1 VSLEALMTEL
11 RAVRRVQEEILNLLR
26 SERPSAGG
34 RGGDSVPELGMLDGS
49 AFDAP
54 PPAERPRAAPAPAA
68 PAAVRARR
76 RKSVLLLDD
85 DPVSRDEA
93 FKALQNAEVPVRVAT
108 DGNAAL
114 SAIANEKPDVIVL
127 EIDLQGDMDGKD
139 VINMIKATMEWVDIP
154 IVLYTRAV
162 IENQRE
168 ARTVHGAD
176 DFINKGPK
184 SAADLVAR
192 VIGIFRRG

>member
-1 VSLEALMTEL
+1 
-11 RAVRRVQEEILNLLR
+11 VQEEILNLLR
-26 SERPSAGG
+26 SERPSAAPVAS
-34 RGGDSVPELGMLDGS
+34 DSVPELGMLDGS
-49 AFDAP
+49 GFEVP
-54 PPAERPRAAPAPAA
+54 RERPRPAPAPAA
-68 PAAVRARR
+68 PAPVRARR

-85 DPVSRDEA
+85 DAVSRDEA
-93 FKALQNAEVPVRVAT
+93 FKALQNAEVPVRVAN
-108 DGNAAL
+108 DGHAAL

-127 EIDLQGDMDGKD
+127 EIDLRGPMDGKD

-154 IVLYTRAV
+154 IVLYTRTA
-162 IENQRE
+162 IENQKE

-176 DFINKGPK
+176 DYVIKGAK